1 MLCQL
6 FHTCFIAQNRAL
18 GALTTR
24 VDGQHSQ
31 LSTLLLEYVHTELV
45 DRGTFTCAWYTT
57 DTNADG
63 IATIRQALVDH
74 LLSTGLMVGIHTLNQ
89 RNSLREDGDIA
100 LEDAF
105 YHLANREF
113 VTTETTTLEVGV
125 NDRGLLYPTV
135 YLQACIF

>member
-6 FHTCFIAQNRAL
+6 LHTCFIAQNRAL

-24 VDGQHSQ
+24 VDGQHCQ

-45 DRGTFTCAWYTT
+45 DRGTLTCAWHTT
-57 DTNADG
+57 DAYADAVAAIG
-63 IATIRQALVDH
+63 QTLIDD
-74 LLSTGLMVGIHTLNQ
+74 LLGLGLMIGVDALDECHG
-89 RNSLREDGDIA
+89 LREDGDIA

-105 YHLANREF
+105 YHLTYREF